1 MDLFWFCFVSL
12 KHVETWQEKAAF
24 DVMVYRDRN
33 PDIAH
38 YTDAELKKHWLT
50 SGIKEGRA
58 SSPVLDLGFYYG
70 NNKDLQDAFGKDYQ
84 KLYNHFINHGYKE
97 KRKSSALFDG
107 KYYCENNP
115 EIYAEY
121 GDNYMKHYA
130 ETGIKEGRR
139 GSLTFDPDYYWVIR
153 PDVWDAW
160 PAHYEMCAKH
170 YAGHG
175 IMEEIEAY
183 DNKAPVISN
192 AVVSNV
198 TSSGYTVTCTV
209 TDNWGIEFVSFPT
222 WTTLNNQ
229 DDLAEDF
236 FNTQRGTKVGDTDTY
251 TFTVK
256 ASDHNNELGEYA
268 THIYAKDK
276 GGNLVNLELAPIVVK
291 DGSLE
296 QITLNSKSEYKLD
309 GTVIGNVSVSTTV
322 TVLLSQFENNNLKV
336 TDKDGKELASNVSVG
351 TGAKVNLYD
360 GGVLIDSL
368 TVVVLGDVD
377 GNAAINGTDYMR
389 VKSVFLGS
397 FKLNDVEA
405 LSADFDG
412 NSVINATDIMKIK
425 AEFKAK

>member
-1 MDLFWFCFVSL
+1 
-12 KHVETWQEKAAF
+12 
-24 DVMVYRDRN
+24 
-33 PDIAH
+33 
-38 YTDAELKKHWLT
+38 
-50 SGIKEGRA
+50 
-58 SSPVLDLGFYYG
+58 
-70 NNKDLQDAFGKDYQ
+70 
-84 KLYNHFINHGYKE
+84 
-97 KRKSSALFDG
+97 
-107 KYYCENNP
+107 
-115 EIYAEY
+115 
-121 GDNYMKHYA
+121 
-130 ETGIKEGRR
+130 
-139 GSLTFDPDYYWVIR
+139 
-153 PDVWDAW
+153 
-160 PAHYEMCAKH
+160 
-170 YAGHG
+170 
-175 IMEEIEAY
+175 MEEIEAY

-256 ASDHNNELGEYA
+256 TSDHNGELGEYA

-276 GGNLVNLELAPIVVK
+276 GGNLVNLELAPIIVK

-296 QITLNSKSEYKLD
+296 QITLNSTSKYELD
-309 GTVIGNVSVSTTV
+309 GTVIGNVTVSTTV

-336 TDKDGKELASNVSVG
+336 TDKDGKELSNTASVG

-405 LSADFDG
+405 ISADFDG

-425 AEFKAK
+425 AEFKG

>member
-1 MDLFWFCFVSL
+1 LFSST
-12 KHVETWQEKAAF
+12 KKPETWQEKAAF
-24 DVMVYRDRN
+24 DVMFYRDRN

-38 YTDAELKKHWLT
+38 YSDDELKKHWLE

-70 NNKDLQDAFGKDYQ
+70 NNKDLQEEYGKDYE
-84 KLYNHFINHGYKE
+84 KLYDHFINHGYKE

-107 KYYCENNP
+107 TYYCENNP

-276 GGNLVNLELAPIVVK
+276 GGNLVNIELAPIIVK

-296 QITLNSKSEYKLD
+296 QITLNSNSKYELD
-309 GTVIGNVSVSTTV
+309 GTLIGNVTVSTTV
-322 TVLLSQFENNNLKV
+322 TVLLSQFENNDLKV
-336 TDKDGKELASNVSVG
+336 TDKNGKELASNAAVG
-351 TGAKVNLYD
+351 TGAKINLYD

-377 GNAAINGTDYMR
+377 GNAAINTTDYMR
-389 VKSVFLGS
+389 VKSGFLGD
-397 FKLNDVEA
+397 FIFNEVEGIAADV
-405 LSADFDG
+405 DKNG
-412 NSVINATDIMKIK
+412 KINGTDYIKIK
-425 AEFKAK
+425 GQF